1 MLITRCESLLNLY
14 DKRIELKQPVYNI
27 PKSYMCTL
35 NSVFFFTI
43 PCRRCTCIWVCTQ
56 YLVEYGCCRNSNWI
70 FDLFCKY
77 QCFVHNRIYCLIIH
91 EITCCQLQCL
101 GDKGFSYKVNLDE
114 LVTFWARDSVC
125 LVILQKQQHILTKQ
139 ENAVIYFL

>member
-1 MLITRCESLLNLY
+1 MITRCESLLNLY

-43 PCRRCTCIWVCTQ
+43 PLRRCTCIWVCTQ
-56 YLVEYGCCRNSNWI
+56 YHVEYGCCRNSNWM